1 MASEAD
7 FSDLLVMERA
17 VEITF
22 RPTGERLSFA
32 RFGALLSPGRPIS
45 PPNFGLHPS
54 WEVEWLA
61 RNLAQQALLRFG
73 RSAPRAAHPAHQRAN
88 RAAPRPPPSAD
99 QPTHVRLQHDLARAI
114 ERNRA
119 VVALP
124 ADLRRARRG
133 RSSGRRRCCA
143 GPIRCC
149 GAIAP
154 AEFIPLAEGSGEIS
168 AIGRW
173 VLDHAMAEAATWEQP
188 WRVAVNLSP
197 VQFRQADLVET
208 VRANLVRYKL
218 PGDRLELEITEGVL
232 IDDTSRALTVL
243 RTLKQLGVS
252 IALDDF
258 GTGYSNLTYL
268 RVLPIDR
275 IKIDK
280 SFVQDLGTSSQ
291 SDAIVRTI
299 IAMGQA
305 LGLEVTAE
313 GVETE
318 AQLDFPAGAWLRAG
332 AGLPAR
338 PTERRSAVPALTPAG
353 TPSTSPA
360 LRGRSEREATRVRV
374 VRHQDP
380 HPRRFAPRPLPHAR
394 ERYAASPLIPNI
406 PERTLLQPPVL
417 AGQQGGPAR
426 GGAFRLAHRHPLP
439 QPFDNKARRRRE
451 IERQRH
457 LEIDEA
463 QVLQLARIP
472 PGCRRRARHPP
483 PGSGR

>member
-7 FSDLLVMERA
+7 FSDLLVMDRA

-22 RPTGERLSFA
+22 RPTGGRLSFA

-61 RNLAQQALLRFG
+61 RDLAQQALLRFG
-73 RSAPRAAHPAHQRAN
+73 KSAPRHTQRSSARTASPAPTPVAAE
-88 RAAPRPPPSAD
+88 
-99 QPTHVRLQHDLARAI
+99 PTHVRLQHDLALAI
-114 ERNRA
+114 EQFELSLRYQPICA
-119 VVALP
+119 VETRVVGGQEAL
-124 ADLRRARRG
+124 LRWTH
-133 RSSGRRRCCA
+133 
-143 GPIRCC
+143 PVL

-173 VLDHAMAEAATWEQP
+173 VLDHAMAEAATWEKP

-208 VRANLVRYKL
+208 VRANLIRYKL
-218 PGDRLELEITEGVL
+218 PGHRLELEITEGVL

-268 RVLPIDR
+268 RLLPIDR

-299 IAMGQA
+299 IAMAQA

-318 AQLDFPAGAWLRAG
+318 AQLAFLQEHGCALVQGFLLGQPSAGPLFRH
-332 AGLPAR
+332 P
-338 PTERRSAVPALTPAG
+338 RSA
-353 TPSTSPA
+353 
-360 LRGRSEREATRVRV
+360 
-374 VRHQDP
+374 
-380 HPRRFAPRPLPHAR
+380 
-394 ERYAASPLIPNI
+394 
-406 PERTLLQPPVL
+406 
-417 AGQQGGPAR
+417 
-426 GGAFRLAHRHPLP
+426 
-439 QPFDNKARRRRE
+439 
-451 IERQRH
+451 
-457 LEIDEA
+457 
-463 QVLQLARIP
+463 
-472 PGCRRRARHPP
+472 
-483 PGSGR
+483 GSGGTAGNCGT